1 MRKYSNYKT
10 SKGYAN
16 AVVRGLEDKIVER
29 YRNTEKQLEKEFGAK
44 RQTQASV
51 ADIKKEFKKQMMMVE
66 KRLQKERK
74 ISPKKSG
81 KKGYGKKDI
90 DTIISAALRSG
101 KFADPAE
108 LFGQNVIE
116 TLKGAGVW
124 HEFRMQVRAANYAKT
139 GNSKFIAI
147 DPKKFKP
154 VKTTVKNAQ
163 TVRYDDLVEFTI
175 IWSPEG
181 FVSLTNLWTGKTV
194 ESEDWIKDVKE
205 AD

>member
-16 AVVRGLEDKIVER
+16 AVVNALEGKIVER
-29 YRNTEKQLEKEFGAK
+29 YRNTEKELEKEFGAK
-44 RQTQASV
+44 RQTTASTK
-51 ADIKKEFKKQMMMVE
+51 DIKQEFKKQMALVE

-74 ISPKKSG
+74 IKPAKKGKKS
-81 KKGYGKKDI
+81 YGKKDI
-90 DTIISAALRSG
+90 DTIVSAALRSG

-124 HEFRMQVRAANYAKT
+124 HEFRMQVKAANYAKT

-147 DPKKFKP
+147 DPKKFSP
-154 VKTTVKNAQ
+154 VKTSVKNAQ

-181 FVSLTNLWTGKTV
+181 FVSLTNLWTGKTI
-194 ESEDWIKDVKE
+194 ESEDWIKDVEE
-205 AD
+205 AN

>member
-1 MRKYSNYKT
+1 MRKYSSYKT

-16 AVVRGLEDKIVER
+16 AVVNALEGTIVER
-29 YRNTEKQLEKEFGAK
+29 YRATEKALAKELGAI
-44 RQTQASV
+44 RQVEASV
-51 ADIKKEFKKQMMMVE
+51 KDIKKEFKKQMKLVE

-74 ISPKKSG
+74 IKQKSSKKR
-81 KKGYGKKDI
+81 YGKRDVDK
-90 DTIISAALRSG
+90 IISAALRSG

-124 HEFRMQVRAANYAKT
+124 KEFRLQVRAANYAKT

-147 DPKKFKP
+147 DPKKFKA

-163 TVRYDDLVEFTI
+163 TVRYDNLVEFTI

-181 FVSLTNLWTGKTV
+181 FVSLTNLWTGRTI
-194 ESEDWIKDVKE
+194 ESEEWLKE
-205 AD
+205 VE